1 MIKDWT
7 GGNSGFYSVNHRKKE
22 IEVEEYD
29 FYCTHPESIKLFL
42 KAAKN
47 TNLIIP
53 NNILEPCCGI
63 GSISKILK
71 ENGYS
76 VYSSDLIDRGYG
88 EETGIDFLKTN
99 KWDNQFDCIFTNPPY
114 RYAVEITEKAIK
126 TVKNNGL
133 VIMFMKLTFLESAK
147 RYNFFKKYPP
157 KYVYVYVNRQGCG
170 KGTDNFKNSGAAAY
184 CMYVRQKEIKN
195 EPIIR
200 WIN

>member
-99 KWDNQFDCIFTNPPY
+99 KWDNQFDCIFTNLPY

-157 KYVYVYVNRQGCG
+157 KYVYICKQARL
-170 KGTDNFKNSGAAAY
+170 
-184 CMYVRQKEIKN
+184 
-195 EPIIR
+195 
-200 WIN
+200 W

>member
-88 EETGIDFLKTN
+88 EETGIDFLKL
-99 KWDNQFDCIFTNPPY
+99 I
-114 RYAVEITEKAIK
+114 
-126 TVKNNGL
+126 NGIINL
-133 VIMFMKLTFLESAK
+133 IVFLQILLTDMQLKLQ
-147 RYNFFKKYPP
+147 KKL
-157 KYVYVYVNRQGCG
+157 
-170 KGTDNFKNSGAAAY
+170 
-184 CMYVRQKEIKN
+184 
-195 EPIIR
+195 
-200 WIN
+200 

>member
-88 EETGIDFLKTN
+88 EETGI
-99 KWDNQFDCIFTNPPY
+99 
-114 RYAVEITEKAIK
+114 
-126 TVKNNGL
+126 
-133 VIMFMKLTFLESAK
+133 
-147 RYNFFKKYPP
+147 
-157 KYVYVYVNRQGCG
+157 
-170 KGTDNFKNSGAAAY
+170 
-184 CMYVRQKEIKN
+184 
-195 EPIIR
+195 II
-200 WIN
+200 IH

>member
-63 GSISKILK
+63 GFDIQNIK
-71 ENGYS
+71 
-76 VYSSDLIDRGYG
+76 R
-88 EETGIDFLKTN
+88 
-99 KWDNQFDCIFTNPPY
+99 KWIFS
-114 RYAVEITEKAIK
+114 
-126 TVKNNGL
+126 L
-133 VIMFMKLTFLESAK
+133 
-147 RYNFFKKYPP
+147 FF
-157 KYVYVYVNRQGCG
+157 
-170 KGTDNFKNSGAAAY
+170 
-184 CMYVRQKEIKN
+184 
-195 EPIIR
+195 
-200 WIN
+200 

>member
-126 TVKNNGL
+126 TVTIASKPYAFGSNIRARTMDTMIDNPRLANNSTNFQL
-133 VIMFMKLTFLESAK
+133 VAF
-147 RYNFFKKYPP
+147 
-157 KYVYVYVNRQGCG
+157 
-170 KGTDNFKNSGAAAY
+170 AY
-184 CMYVRQKEIKN
+184 
-195 EPIIR
+195 
-200 WIN
+200 

>member
-88 EETGIDFLKTN
+88 EETGIDFLKL
-99 KWDNQFDCIFTNPPY
+99 I
-114 RYAVEITEKAIK
+114 
-126 TVKNNGL
+126 NGIINL
-133 VIMFMKLTFLESAK
+133 IVFLQILLTDMQLKLQ
-147 RYNFFKKYPP
+147 KK
-157 KYVYVYVNRQGCG
+157 Q
-170 KGTDNFKNSGAAAY
+170 
-184 CMYVRQKEIKN
+184 
-195 EPIIR
+195 
-200 WIN
+200 